1 MLRKLGRA
9 TVLAVGLVIGLG
21 TLAVANNADEVP
33 AIDEIMSEAHNK
45 KRGLQP
51 KLDAAVKAGK
61 WDEAAKPATRLKE
74 LGEALAKN
82 KPHQGPDA
90 SWKKLSSQYK
100 QQTAEIADAVQ
111 KKDQAKAQTL
121 LGKFGKSC
129 DACHEVHR
137 D

>member
-1 MLRKLGRA
+1 MLRKLGRVA
-9 TVLAVGLVIGLG
+9 MLTVGLAIWFG
-21 TLAVANNADEVP
+21 TLSAANNTDEIP

-61 WDEAAKPATRLKE
+61 WDEAAKPSARLKE

-82 KPHQGPDA
+82 KPHQGPEA
-90 SWKKLSSQYK
+90 SWKKLSTQYK
-100 QQTAEIADAVQ
+100 QQTAEIAEAVQ
-111 KKDQAKAQTL
+111 KKDRVKAEAL
-121 LGKFGKSC
+121 LTKFSKAC

>member
-1 MLRKLGRA
+1 MLLKLGRV
-9 TVLAVGLVIGLG
+9 TVLAVGLVVGLG
-21 TLAVANNADEVP
+21 TLAAANNTADVP
-33 AIDEIMSEAHNK
+33 GIDEIMAEAHNK

-61 WDEAAKPATRLKE
+61 WDEAAKPAGRLKE
-74 LGEALAKN
+74 LGDALCKN

-90 SWKKLSSQYK
+90 SWKKLSTQYK

-111 KKDQAKAQTL
+111 KKDKAKAQAL
-121 LGKFGKSC
+121 LAKFGKSC